1 MTLYLNRC
9 NFPVTSLGFGMRV
22 GIWVQGCSIGCRGCV
37 VPETW
42 KIRPEHAV
50 ELGALVRAVEP
61 WLNKADGVTI
71 SGGEPFEQPEA
82 LEVLIAEIRSRS
94 AGDVLVYSGFTAA
107 SLRRRFATIMT
118 NIDVLISEPFIAG
131 LRDDDRLRGSSNQ
144 QIHLLT
150 PLAHRRYT
158 EAVLHQSFANVAV
171 DGDSIRLAGVL
182 PKGALIDIQRTLRT
196 AGFSGR
202 LTHEPPS

>member
-9 NFPVTSLGFGMRV
+9 NFPVTSLGFGRRV
-22 GIWVQGCSIGCRGCV
+22 GIWLQGCSIGCQGCV

-42 KIRPEHAV
+42 EIRPEHTVA
-50 ELGALVRAVEP
+50 LGTLVRAVEP
-61 WLNKADGVTI
+61 WLNEADGVTI

-82 LEVLIAEIRSRS
+82 LEVLIAEIRLRS
-94 AGDVLVYSGFTAA
+94 AGDVLVYSGFTWAR
-107 SLRRRFATIMT
+107 LRRRFAKIVA

-131 LRDDDRLRGSSNQ
+131 LRDGDRLRGSSNQ
-144 QIHLLT
+144 QIHILT
-150 PLAHRRYT
+150 PLAQSRYT
-158 EAVLHQSFANVAV
+158 DAVLHQSFANVAV

-182 PKGALIDIQRTLRT
+182 PNGALVDIQGTLRT